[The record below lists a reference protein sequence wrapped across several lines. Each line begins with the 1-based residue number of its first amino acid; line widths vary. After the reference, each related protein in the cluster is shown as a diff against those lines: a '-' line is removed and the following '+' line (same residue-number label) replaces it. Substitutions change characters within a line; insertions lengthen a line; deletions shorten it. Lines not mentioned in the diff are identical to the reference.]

1 MKERL
6 FRLGI
11 AAGTIAA
18 LAAVLGAGI
27 KWH

>member
-6 FRLGI
+6 FRLGV
-11 AAGTIAA
+11 ALGSVTA

>member
-1 MKERL
+1 MKARL

-11 AAGTIAA
+11 AVGTIAA

>member
-1 MKERL
+1 MKARL

-11 AAGTIAA
+11 AVGAIAA
-18 LAAVLGAGI
+18 LSAVLGAGI